1 MGEMYTERLLDHY
14 RRPRNKGHLENA
26 DASIAA
32 GQVLAAQEYNPLCGD
47 EVTIQVLIE
56 DGRIADARF
65 DGRGCALCMGA
76 ASILTEAVQGRTVEE
91 LASFGKDEYLEE
103 LGATVRPARLR
114 CALLPWMA
122 FRHAAFGEDDW
133 SLLDNGSDEQE

>member
-26 DASIAA
+26 DALSGA
-32 GQVLAAQEYNPLCGD
+32 GQVLAAREYNPLCGD
-47 EVTIQVLIE
+47 EVTVEVLVVE
-56 DGRIADARF
+56 GRIVEVRF

-76 ASILTEAVQGRTVEE
+76 ASILTEAVRGHSLEE
-91 LASFGKDEYLEE
+91 LASFGQDEYLEE
-103 LGATVRPARLR
+103 LGSTVRPARLK

-122 FRHAAFGEDDW
+122 FRHAAFDENEW
-133 SLLDNGSDEQE
+133 SLPDRNGGRS

>member
-14 RRPRNKGHLENA
+14 RRPRNKGQLA
-26 DASIAA
+26 GAGASTMT
-32 GQVLAAQEYNPLCGD
+32 GQMLAAHEYNPLCGD
-47 EVTIQVLIE
+47 EVTVQVLSE

-76 ASILTEAVQGRTVEE
+76 ASILTEAVRGRSLEE
-91 LASFGKDEYLEE
+91 LVSFGQDEYLEE
-103 LGATVRPARLR
+103 LGSTVRPARLK

-133 SLLDNGSDEQE
+133 SLVDQKGDTL

>member
-14 RRPRNKGHLENA
+14 RSPRNKGRLDRPE
-26 DASIAA
+26 SQGA
-32 GQVLAAQEYNPLCGD
+32 GQVLAAREYNPLCGD
-47 EVTIQVLIE
+47 EVTIEAQVE
-56 DGRIADARF
+56 DGRVVEVRF

-76 ASILTEAVQGRTVEE
+76 ASILTEVVRDRSLED

-103 LGATVRPARLR
+103 LGSTVRPARLK

-122 FRHAAFGEDDW
+122 FRHAVFGEDDW
-133 SLLDNGSDEQE
+133 SLVDQDGDKQ